1 MLYVRCD
8 HCAENSGMIEIIIQ
22 STLANDLFTWMIH
35 GILHFISFCKKKC
48 FVYTPIRI
56 FFTSVIANIYN
67 LLSDFCSRHFM
78 SRSST
83 WEKFVS
89 KCVSPGIKLY
99 TGNQPKLNDRHLKSY
114 VLFRHVVYYYRA
126 WHIMIYFMNY
136 SSNWMCHISVMFCIR
151 LIYIG
156 SFRYFTTFYQMN
168 AREIRASIH

>member
-1 MLYVRCD
+1 MIYLPEWFMVFSISYLFVKKSVLCIPQ
-8 HCAENSGMIEIIIQ
+8 SGFFLPQWLLI
-22 STLANDLFTWMIH
+22 FIH
-35 GILHFISFCKKKC
+35 
-48 FVYTPIRI
+48 
-56 FFTSVIANIYN
+56 